1 MLPMNLI
8 TKHPASASYEAG
20 QTALKVGLIGFG
32 KTGRSVA
39 AVLMQSA
46 SVELQWVL
54 RRSNTLDQRSAGEF
68 LDVTTTD
75 PGIILSA
82 EGLPAD
88 VLLAQDP
95 VDVIVDFSSPEGVHY
110 YGEAAARHGIA
121 ILTAVSQYPE
131 ETLAFLGTLA
141 KNTRVIHSPNITLG
155 INFLLIAAKI
165 LKNIAPETDVEI
177 VEEHFKA
184 KPEVS
189 GTAKIIAR
197 HLDVPDVGIKS
208 IRAGGIIGTHEII
221 FGFLY
226 QNVRLKHESI
236 SREAFGNGVLFALDN
251 LPKAPTGLFGME
263 DLLIPYFRLQSP
275 ESEFARHRKKPW
287 WKIW

>member
-1 MLPMNLI
+1 MNQMMNMPM
-8 TKHPASASYEAG
+8 
-20 QTALKVGLIGFG
+20 TALAEVEQRVLRVGLVGFG

-39 AVLMQSA
+39 TVLLQSP
-46 SVELQWVL
+46 SVELRWVL
-54 RRSNTLDQRSAGEF
+54 RRANTTDQRSAGEF

-82 EGLPAD
+82 EGLPAE
-88 VLLAQDP
+88 VLLGQDP
-95 VDVIVDFSSPEGVHY
+95 VDVIVDFSSPEGIHY
-110 YGEAAARHGIA
+110 YGAEAARRGIA
-121 ILTAVSQYPE
+121 IVTAISLYPA
-131 ETLAFLGTLA
+131 ETLDLLRNLA
-141 KNTRVIHSPNITLG
+141 NRTRVIHSPNITLG
-155 INFLLIAAKI
+155 INFLLIAARI
-165 LKNIAPETDVEI
+165 LKNIAPETDIEI

-197 HLDVPDVGIKS
+197 HLDVPDASIKS

-221 FGFLY
+221 FGFPY

-251 LPKAPTGLFGME
+251 LPRAAAGLFGME

-275 ESEFARHRKKPW
+275 ESEFAERKKKPW

>member
-1 MLPMNLI
+1 MNQMMNMPM
-8 TKHPASASYEAG
+8 
-20 QTALKVGLIGFG
+20 TALAEVEQRVLRIGLVGFG

-39 AVLMQSA
+39 TVLLQSP
-46 SVELQWVL
+46 SVELRWVL
-54 RRSNTLDQRSAGEF
+54 RRANTTDQRSAGEF

-82 EGLPAD
+82 EGLPAE
-88 VLLAQDP
+88 VLLGQDP
-95 VDVIVDFSSPEGVHY
+95 VDVIVDFSSPEGIHY
-110 YGEAAARHGIA
+110 YGAEAARRGIA
-121 ILTAVSQYPE
+121 IVTAISLYPA
-131 ETLAFLGTLA
+131 ETLDLLRNLA
-141 KNTRVIHSPNITLG
+141 NRTRVIHSPNITLG
-155 INFLLIAAKI
+155 INFLLIAARI
-165 LKNIAPETDVEI
+165 LKNIAPETDIEI

-197 HLDVPDVGIKS
+197 HLDVPDASIKS

-221 FGFLY
+221 FGFPY

-251 LPKAPTGLFGME
+251 LPRAAAGLFGME

-275 ESEFARHRKKPW
+275 ESEFAERKKKPW

>member
-1 MLPMNLI
+1 MNQMMNLPMMALAEV
-8 TKHPASASYEAG
+8 P
-20 QTALKVGLIGFG
+20 QRQLKVGLVGFG

-39 AVLMQSA
+39 TVLLQSPT
-46 SVELQWVL
+46 VELHWVL
-54 RRSNTLDQRSAGEF
+54 RRSSTTDQRSAGEF
-68 LDVTTTD
+68 LDVSTTD
-75 PGIILSA
+75 PGIIFSA
-82 EGLPAD
+82 EGLPAE

-95 VDVIVDFSSPEGVHY
+95 VDVIVDFSSPEGIHY
-110 YGEAAARHGIA
+110 YGEEAARRGIA
-121 ILTAVSQYPE
+121 IVTAVSQYPA
-131 ETLAFLGTLA
+131 ETLALLRNLA
-141 KNTRVIHSPNITLG
+141 NRTRVVRSPNITLG
-155 INFLLIAAKI
+155 INFLLIAARI
-165 LKNIAPETDVEI
+165 LKNIAPETHIEI

-197 HLDVPDVGIKS
+197 HLDVPDDAIKS

-221 FGFLY
+221 FGFPY

-251 LPKAPTGLFGME
+251 LPDAPAGMFGME

-275 ESEFARHRKKPW
+275 ESEFTASKKKPW